1 MASNTVKLDF
11 GALRSPIIFR
21 GDAVTAYRDPA
32 AVFHEGLFRMFF
44 TVANVEPDG
53 GVYLRVASSSS
64 PDLLSWSEPSFLTP
78 KDRSL
83 NFSSPGNLI
92 RFEGEWLLCLQT
104 YPRPKGEMYGNAS
117 SRVWLMRSEDLESWS
132 EPEIMRVKGPGVR
145 VEDMGRMIDPY
156 LLEDK
161 DEPGKW
167 WCLYKQNGVS
177 LSWTRDFKTWRF
189 AGSEQAG
196 ENVCA
201 LVEDGEYVL
210 FHSPENGIGVK
221 RSADMKT
228 WRDTDLLTLG
238 QSEWPWSQGRLTAGF
253 VLDLREDPSVGK
265 ALMFF
270 HGSDYP
276 ETDPR
281 GGFDSYASIAVA
293 WSSDLKE
300 WSWPGKKA

>member
-1 MASNTVKLDF
+1 MDRIDF
-11 GALRSPIIFR
+11 GALKSPIIFR

-32 AVFHEGLFRMFF
+32 VAFNDGVFRMFF
-44 TVANVEPDG
+44 TVAAVEPDG
-53 GVYLRVASSSS
+53 GVFLRVAGSSSR
-64 PDLLSWSEPSFLTP
+64 DLVSWSEPKFLTP

-83 NFSSPGNLI
+83 NFSSPGNVV
-92 RFEGEWLLCLQT
+92 RFGGEWLLCLQT
-104 YPRPKGEMYGNAS
+104 YPRPSGEKYGSAS
-117 SRVWLMRSEDLESWS
+117 SRVWLMRSKDLVSWS
-132 EPEIMRVKGPGVR
+132 EPEIMMVKGPGVR

-177 LSWTRDFKTWRF
+177 LSWTRDFATWNF
-189 AGSEQAG
+189 YGCEKAG
-196 ENVCA
+196 ENVCM

-221 RSADMKT
+221 RSRDLKE
-228 WRDTDLLTLG
+228 WCDTDLLTLG
-238 QSEWPWSQGRLTAGF
+238 QRDWPWSQGRLTAGF
-253 VLDLREDPSVGK
+253 VLDLRKDPAVGK

-281 GGFDSYASIAVA
+281 GGFDNFASIAVA
-293 WSSDLKE
+293 WSGDLKS
-300 WSWPGKKA
+300 WSWPGKG